1 MVARGAAVAAVL
13 QDSTYWS
20 AVTAALTAGAV
31 AALRAWTRRWFFVLN
46 IGACVLWFFVLVQC
60 LFIPLRQ
67 WSAAEVTLPVAQL
80 GVRIVAGVYTTTPH
94 GPQSD
99 AERMVWS
106 IGLWGISVA
115 VYALIRL
122 WYVHG
127 HVPRNLRACTVAVCA
142 ELRPCARTIGITGTS
157 STHRCGCRRYQSR
170 SRESLVPH

>member
-1 MVARGAAVAAVL
+1 MVARGAAAVAAVV

-20 AVTAALTAGAV
+20 AVTAALTAAAV

-46 IGACVLWFFVLVQC
+46 IGACVLWFVVMVQR
-60 LFIPLRQ
+60 LFIPLPQPRQ
-67 WSAAEVTLPVAQL
+67 WSVAELVLPVAQL

-106 IGLWGISVA
+106 VGLWGISVA
-115 VYALIRL
+115 VYAPIRL

-127 HVPRNLRACTVAVCA
+127 HVSRDLRACTVVAYA
-142 ELRPCARTIGITGTS
+142 ELRRCAR
-157 STHRCGCRRYQSR
+157 R
-170 SRESLVPH
+170 